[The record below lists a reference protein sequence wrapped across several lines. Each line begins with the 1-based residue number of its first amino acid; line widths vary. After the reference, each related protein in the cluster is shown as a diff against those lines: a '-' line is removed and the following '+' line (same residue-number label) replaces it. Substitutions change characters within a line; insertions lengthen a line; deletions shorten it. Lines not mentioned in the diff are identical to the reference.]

1 MLTHHSRIELVN
13 EREIEKTY
21 IKQVKVRSYLAI
33 SKYLA
38 LENDE
43 DTGEEAENNDY
54 EFRKCCGFRHGLLYK
69 LTELLYLT
77 CTHEVDVLTLV
88 MSQKLTQYL

>member
-1 MLTHHSRIELVN
+1 M
-13 EREIEKTY
+13 KG
-21 IKQVKVRSYLAI
+21 VKVRSYLAI

-43 DTGEEAENNDY
+43 DSVEEAENNDY

-69 LTELLYLT
+69 LTELLWLT
-77 CTHEVDVLTLV
+77 CPHAADLLIFI
-88 MSQKLTQYL
+88 MSQKPTQYL